1 MSGAGFVVQQI
12 SHTLHPRQEAAH
24 TPRNERECLMRTADA
39 IVEVLKREGV
49 STLFCFPTTS
59 IIENAVAAGIRPIIC
74 RQERVGVDMADGF
87 ARVTNGRPPGV
98 FAMQYG
104 PGSEN
109 AFPGIATAFSDSAP
123 VLFLPL
129 AQARDQSQIF
139 PTFVSHRTYASVT
152 KQVEEI
158 RMPESTP
165 AVMRRAFSALKNG
178 RGGPVMVEVPRDV
191 VDLDIGSDTLD
202 YRPMR
207 RSVSGPDPRDADE
220 AAKML
225 LAAACPVILAG
236 QGVLYAEASDELV
249 QLAEL
254 LQAPVMTTV
263 DGKSAFP
270 ENHALSLGSGG
281 NTFSGPGR
289 LFLYAKADLIFGIGT
304 GLNRHPLTTPPLPK
318 DIPVIH
324 ATNDTR
330 DLHKSYNTEVALLG
344 DARLTL
350 AAIIDAVKDRL
361 GGKLIN
367 RSPAA
372 EIAAE
377 RAAWLGRWEAKLNSK
392 ESPITPYHV
401 MSEFM
406 RVVDPA
412 GAIVTH
418 DSGSPRD
425 QLLPFYRATTP
436 RGYLGWGKSHQLGT
450 GLGLAIGAKV
460 AAPDKFCV
468 NFMGDAAFGMTGLDF
483 ETAVRNGIPHCTI
496 VLNNS
501 TMAIEIPHMKLSHD
515 RHKSRDLGGNYAN
528 LARELGGWSERVS
541 DPNDVANAILRAK
554 RQTEEGRTCLLEFVT
569 SAETAFSHRNGRAE

>member
-1 MSGAGFVVQQI
+1 MKAS
-12 SHTLHPRQEAAH
+12 
-24 TPRNERECLMRTADA
+24 DA
-39 IVEVLKREGV
+39 IVEILKREGV
-49 STLFCFPTTS
+49 NTLFCFPTTS
-59 IIENAVAAGIRPIIC
+59 IIENAVAGGIRPIIC
-74 RQERVGVDMADGF
+74 RQERVGVDMADGY

-104 PGSEN
+104 PGAEN
-109 AFPGIATAFSDSAP
+109 AFPGIATTYSDSVP
-123 VLFLPL
+123 VLYLPL

-139 PTFVSHRTYASVT
+139 PTFASHRTYASVT

-158 RMPESTP
+158 RTPESTS
-165 AVMRRAFSALKNG
+165 AVMRRAFNALKNG
-178 RGGPVMVEVPRDV
+178 RAGPVMVEVPRDL
-191 VDLDIGSDTLD
+191 VDLDIGTDVLD
-202 YRPMR
+202 YRVNRP
-207 RSVSGPDPRDADE
+207 SVSGPDPRDADE
-220 AAKML
+220 AAKL
-225 LAAACPVILAG
+225 LLEAVCPVILAG
-236 QGVLYAEASDELV
+236 QGVLYAQASDELV

-270 ENHALSLGSGG
+270 ENHALALGSGG
-281 NTFSGPGR
+281 NTFTGPGR
-289 LFLYAKADLIFGIGT
+289 LFLYTKADLVFGIGT

-318 DIPVIH
+318 NVRIIH

-330 DLHKSYNTEVALLG
+330 DLHKSYPTEVALLG

-350 AAIIDAVKDRL
+350 AAVIAAVKDRL
-361 GGKLIN
+361 GGKLPN

-377 RAAWLGRWEAKLNSK
+377 RAAWLARWAAKLNSK

-401 MSEFM
+401 MNEFI

-425 QLLPFYRATTP
+425 QLLPFYAATTP

-450 GLGLAIGAKV
+450 GLGFAIGAKV

-468 NFMGDAAFGMTGLDF
+468 NFMGDAAFGMTGLDI
-483 ETAVRNGIPHCTI
+483 ETAVRAGIPSCTI
-496 VLNNS
+496 VLNNN
-501 TMAIEIPHMKLSHD
+501 TMAIEIPHMKLSHEV
-515 RHKSRDLGGNYAN
+515 HKARDLGGNFAGV
-528 LARELGGWSERVS
+528 ARELGAWSERVS
-541 DPNDVANAILRAK
+541 DPNEVANAILRAK
-554 RQTEEGRTCLLEFVT
+554 RKTEEGHTCLLEFVT
-569 SAETAFSHRNGRAE
+569 SAETAFSHRNGAAT